1 MVNEIVDVGI
11 KILLA
16 VILSLL
22 AIFFGLLYKGIDRKL
37 SARMQSRVGP
47 PIRQPFRDVGKLMIK
62 ESIVPENAIPWLFN
76 AAPVISLAAS
86 LLVVLYLPFI
96 IDKPLLSGYGDAI
109 LVAYLFA
116 IPALAMVAGGFAS
129 SSPFAT
135 VGAQREMVMMMSYE
149 FSLAAVIISFAWRLS
164 VAYPDAPVFSLAF
177 ISSHPIWNI
186 IGPLGKVG
194 VLILLII
201 IIIVMPAEIG
211 KVPFDVPEAET
222 EIAGGLLV
230 EYSGRNLAMFYL
242 ADSVRMI
249 AFATFIVAF
258 FFPYNLS
265 PFVAEKF
272 AISLHKYIA
281 WTVDILFFLLKI
293 FLITFFAITFIRTTM
308 ARLKIDQ
315 VSHLYWVKMLAISVI
330 ALLLLY
336 LDTYMG
342 W

>member
-1 MVNEIVDVGI
+1 MVDVGI

-149 FSLAAVIISFAWRLS
+149 FSLA
-164 VAYPDAPVFSLAF
+164 
-177 ISSHPIWNI
+177 
-186 IGPLGKVG
+186 
-194 VLILLII
+194 
-201 IIIVMPAEIG
+201 
-211 KVPFDVPEAET
+211 
-222 EIAGGLLV
+222 
-230 EYSGRNLAMFYL
+230 
-242 ADSVRMI
+242 
-249 AFATFIVAF
+249 
-258 FFPYNLS
+258 
-265 PFVAEKF
+265 
-272 AISLHKYIA
+272 
-281 WTVDILFFLLKI
+281 
-293 FLITFFAITFIRTTM
+293 
-308 ARLKIDQ
+308 
-315 VSHLYWVKMLAISVI
+315 
-330 ALLLLY
+330 
-336 LDTYMG
+336 
-342 W
+342 